1 MQGNYPSPSKP
12 KTESVYL
19 PADYADVVAGDITL
33 PREGPAHPS
42 LRERTIQVWYAG
54 MLVYQYRYGM
64 LQDVPNHRTR
74 AE

>member
-1 MQGNYPSPSKP
+1 MQGNYPSPSNP
-12 KTESVYL
+12 KTEPVYL

-54 MLVYQYRYGM
+54 MVYRYGM